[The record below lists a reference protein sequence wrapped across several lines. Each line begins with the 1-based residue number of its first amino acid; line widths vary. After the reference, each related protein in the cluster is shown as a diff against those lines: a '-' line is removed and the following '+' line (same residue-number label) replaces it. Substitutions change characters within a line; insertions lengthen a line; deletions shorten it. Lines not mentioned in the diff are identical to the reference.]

1 MNAPYS
7 HQRPPGQP
15 ASYAY
20 PPRRMSG
27 ARIAWITWCFGW
39 AFIWGLG
46 GLIFFATIIGAIAGL
61 FMAVTSGLAALL
73 PIGKAPRRQ

>member
-7 HQRPPGQP
+7 QQRPPGQP
-15 ASYAY
+15 ASYGY

-27 ARIAWITWCFGW
+27 ARIAWIVWCFLW
-39 AFIWGLG
+39 AFLWGLG
-46 GLIFFATIIGAIAGL
+46 SLLFFVTIIGAIAGL

-73 PIGKAPRRQ
+73 PIGKAPRQQ